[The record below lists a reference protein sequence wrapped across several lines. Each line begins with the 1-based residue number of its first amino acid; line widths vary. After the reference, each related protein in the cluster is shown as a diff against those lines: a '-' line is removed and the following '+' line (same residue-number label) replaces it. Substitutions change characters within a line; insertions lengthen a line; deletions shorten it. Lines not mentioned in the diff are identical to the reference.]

1 MRWRFGASSSASSN
15 ASPLEPCGRMR
26 TGGMG
31 EYILSGA
38 VLLICSLVVFMQGLV
53 DGAEWRAR
61 RFEWF

>member
-1 MRWRFGASSSASSN
+1 
-15 ASPLEPCGRMR
+15 MR